1 MSNSPAITPYN
12 YSLQAIPAAFLFGI
26 LPHGYGLTRLMIETK
41 NQCSTAM

>member
-1 MSNSPAITPYN
+1 MSISSSATPYN

-26 LPHGYGLTRLMIETK
+26 LPHGYGLARLMIETK